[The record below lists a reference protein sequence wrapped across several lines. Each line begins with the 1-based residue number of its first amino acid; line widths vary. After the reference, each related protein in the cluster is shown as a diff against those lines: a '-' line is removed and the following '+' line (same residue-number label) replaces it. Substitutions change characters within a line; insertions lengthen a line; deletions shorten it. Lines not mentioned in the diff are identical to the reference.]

1 VAELNRPA
9 PDWSPG
15 ELTWQTRKVSSWAI
29 LNLNASS
36 WAAALV
42 RGIDRKGADMRR
54 HVLGI
59 VGVWVIAGAA
69 VLTADFWM
77 EKPFL
82 EWSDKDV
89 EKMMTGSPWA
99 ATVGV
104 ALPPPPPRPTDDAGG
119 GRGGGRGGGD
129 GFGADPRRVR
139 VTVTWR
145 SALPMKQAVVRSAA
159 GQGGTVTDAQ
169 KTFLSQDENFYVL
182 ALGGLPPPY
191 SMIGPSTEI
200 SAVLERKDKD
210 DILAVDR
217 TSQRGAA
224 GAILLLAFPRG
235 AITLEDREVELVVK
249 IDRLSLKRK
258 FKLQDM
264 VFDGQLEL

>member
-1 VAELNRPA
+1 
-9 PDWSPG
+9 
-15 ELTWQTRKVSSWAI
+15 
-29 LNLNASS
+29 
-36 WAAALV
+36 
-42 RGIDRKGADMRR
+42 
-54 HVLGI
+54 
-59 VGVWVIAGAA
+59 
-69 VLTADFWM
+69 
-77 EKPFL
+77 
-82 EWSDKDV
+82 
-89 EKMMTGSPWA
+89 
-99 ATVGV
+99 
-104 ALPPPPPRPTDDAGG
+104 
-119 GRGGGRGGGD
+119 
-129 GFGADPRRVR
+129 
-139 VTVTWR
+139 
-145 SALPMKQAVVRSAA
+145 MKQAVVRSAA